1 MQQQVF
7 LLRLQ
12 ETCRSTIAQAMYP
25 STLSTEAEAEVQK
38 RFQDVCQLI
47 VHMKKSKLNCT
58 KIIELQTEAQHEI
71 DSFVVKQKRLQ
82 KRR

>member
-12 ETCRSTIAQAMYP
+12 ETKSTIAQAKYP

-58 KIIELQTEAQHEI
+58 KIIELPTEAQHEI
-71 DSFVVKQKRLQ
+71 ESFAVKQKRLQ
-82 KRR
+82 TRK

>member
-12 ETCRSTIAQAMYP
+12 ETKSTIAQAEYR

-71 DSFVVKQKRLQ
+71 ESFVVKQKRLQ
-82 KRR
+82 KRK

>member
-1 MQQQVF
+1 MQQPVF

-12 ETCRSTIAQAMYP
+12 ETKSTIAQAKYP

-47 VHMKKSKLNCT
+47 VHMKKRLNCT

-71 DSFVVKQKRLQ
+71 ESFVVKQKRLQ
-82 KRR
+82 KRK